1 MVKAVTEH
9 IQKVYSWR
17 KKKKK
22 AQSCK
27 GLANVSLLNTMLITF
42 TVSQRE
48 L

>member
-1 MVKAVTEH
+1 MVKPDIEH
-9 IQKVYSWR
+9 IEKSVFL

-27 GLANVSLLNTMLITF
+27 GLANMSYLNTMLITF